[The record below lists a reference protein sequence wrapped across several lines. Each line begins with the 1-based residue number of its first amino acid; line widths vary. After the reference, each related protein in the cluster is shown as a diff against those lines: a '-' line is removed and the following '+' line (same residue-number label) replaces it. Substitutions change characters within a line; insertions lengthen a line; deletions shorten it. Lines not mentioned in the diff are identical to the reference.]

1 VLFATNSAAVVPFAF
16 AFPGVIVPALVTAP
30 VTVEPVIT
38 IEVVAWPAGLVTVAT
53 VWFVIVCPAFTG
65 APRSSAASEVVAR
78 SEA

>member
-1 VLFATNSAAVVPFAF
+1 
-16 AFPGVIVPALVTAP
+16 
-30 VTVEPVIT
+30 VIT